1 MLPLV
6 LNFFLLSGL
15 IVAAGILLT
24 RFADR
29 LADLTS
35 IGHSLAGLLLLAA
48 ATSLPELSIGWAA
61 VRIDAVDLTIGEL
74 LGSCLWNLLLLAILD
89 LGVRSRGQMLSRQS
103 AVHALAATVSIL
115 LVAIAAAGFVL
126 PSDTVLFRVSPVSW
140 GIIGAYILCIR
151 LIYQDHRTVRSPE
164 RPSPEPPSTDEGPET
179 DRTQVVWAVGGYL
192 LSAGI
197 IFVVAPKL
205 AVVADELADVT
216 GIGDTFIGASLVALM
231 TSLPEAVTTLA
242 AIRLGQM
249 NMAVA
254 NIFGSNAFNL
264 VILGVVDFA
273 TPYSLYAI
281 ASNVHLVTA
290 IAVIIVTAVALL
302 GLLYR
307 AEKKYWLIE
316 PDAWLVIVLVLGAL
330 GLVYRV
336 TT

>member
-1 MLPLV
+1 MLPLA
-6 LNFFLLSGL
+6 LNFLILSGL
-15 IVAAGILLT
+15 IVASGILLT

-61 VRIDAVDLTIGEL
+61 IRIDAVDLTIGEL

-89 LGVRSRGQMLSRQS
+89 LGIRSRGQMLSGQS
-103 AVHALAATVSIL
+103 AEHALAAAVSIL

-126 PSDTVLFRVSPVSW
+126 PADNVLFRMSPISW
-140 GIIGAYILCIR
+140 GIIAAYILCVR
-151 LIYQDHRTVRSPE
+151 LIYQDHRTVASPE
-164 RPSPEPPSTDEGPET
+164 AESKDKSPAT
-179 DRTQVVWAVGGYL
+179 DRMQVVWAMGGYL

-205 AVVADELADVT
+205 ALVADELADVT

-273 TPYSLYAI
+273 TPYSLYSI
-281 ASNVHLVTA
+281 ASNVHLLTA
-290 IAVIIVTAVALL
+290 ISVIVVSAVALL

-307 AEKKYWLIE
+307 GEKKYWFIE

-330 GLVYRV
+330 GLVYRA